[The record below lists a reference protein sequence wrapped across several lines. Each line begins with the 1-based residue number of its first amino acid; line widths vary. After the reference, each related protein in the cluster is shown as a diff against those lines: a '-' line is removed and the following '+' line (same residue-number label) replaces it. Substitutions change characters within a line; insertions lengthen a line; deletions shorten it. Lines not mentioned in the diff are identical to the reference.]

1 MYSNTAHIY
10 QQSKLPGMDLFLLD
24 IMLQKLGMS
33 CITTSGKKHASSN
46 HFKSLINSWEWQL
59 MPLQL
64 LCMLFRLF
72 SRF

>member
-33 CITTSGKKHASSN
+33 CITTCFVDTFLGVCPFSFGHCVVCP
-46 HFKSLINSWEWQL
+46 LIDG
-59 MPLQL
+59 
-64 LCMLFRLF
+64 F
-72 SRF
+72 